1 MQVLVR
7 QRGYFQRSRGGV
19 KRTSSYSWNQ
29 IETIWLYTGF
39 GIKGESVVNR
49 VVSASVLMKE
59 CDLLQAAEI
68 FLDDDSKSYAA
79 VKTNIPGIVKEW
91 LSKTL

>member
-1 MQVLVR
+1 M
-7 QRGYFQRSRGGV
+7 
-19 KRTSSYSWNQ
+19 
-29 IETIWLYTGF
+29 
-39 GIKGESVVNR
+39 VNR